1 MERSAPRASGRR
13 YVIVLAVALYALA
26 NSVADV
32 ALLWHPFADLGLTV
46 DASHTIIGVDPGRAA
61 DRAGVH
67 VGDQIDD
74 AATPA
79 STRRYLGSGV
89 SAVPAGLP
97 LTVAIRGRTGLRIVV
112 LTGEVRRRSFADD
125 ATNLVLMLAYLATI
139 MVGAWLVL
147 VRPSRMTWAFFL
159 FCCGWVGDS
168 VTLWVALPD
177 ALFAVNAVLY
187 GALNGAASAMLA
199 VFALRFPND
208 RADGWRRPA
217 ERIAWASLALFVPLG
232 VYVQCGVFGWPLG
245 LAAAI
250 LSGAGA
256 IGLVF
261 VALVF
266 LLTYVH
272 SSAAERAKVRWVGLG
287 LVIGYAG
294 PLAFVA
300 GSSIPGFAS
309 ELPLPA
315 INLLQALG
323 IAVPLSVAY
332 VVVRHR
338 VFDVRFVL
346 GRAAV
351 YGVVTSVVVAGVA
364 LLDYVAGK
372 VLARTQLTVI
382 AEAAVAIIVGL
393 SLNTVHKRTEA
404 TVERVFFRKRRRA
417 EERLRRAGE
426 GLVHADSADAIA
438 RALVDETIGALGL
451 ASAAVFRRDEGRFA
465 RVASRGW
472 DATDCDVLASDESA
486 VLAVGARR
494 EPLAVRDGHWPH
506 GVLPHGRGAPVY
518 VLPIILRDRLD
529 AMLFV
534 GAHDG
539 DEQIDPDEL
548 ATLRALCDAAAGA
561 FDHLDAMIALE
572 RAAALEAEVN
582 VLRNVVTS
590 LSRPAPATSSSTS
603 SG

>member
-1 MERSAPRASGRR
+1 
-13 YVIVLAVALYALA
+13 
-26 NSVADV
+26 
-32 ALLWHPFADLGLTV
+32 
-46 DASHTIIGVDPGRAA
+46 
-61 DRAGVH
+61 
-67 VGDQIDD
+67 
-74 AATPA
+74 
-79 STRRYLGSGV
+79 
-89 SAVPAGLP
+89 
-97 LTVAIRGRTGLRIVV
+97 
-112 LTGEVRRRSFADD
+112 
-125 ATNLVLMLAYLATI
+125 
-139 MVGAWLVL
+139 
-147 VRPSRMTWAFFL
+147 
-159 FCCGWVGDS
+159 
-168 VTLWVALPD
+168 
-177 ALFAVNAVLY
+177 
-187 GALNGAASAMLA
+187 
-199 VFALRFPND
+199 
-208 RADGWRRPA
+208 
-217 ERIAWASLALFVPLG
+217 
-232 VYVQCGVFGWPLG
+232 
-245 LAAAI
+245 
-250 LSGAGA
+250 
-256 IGLVF
+256 
-261 VALVF
+261 
-266 LLTYVH
+266 
-272 SSAAERAKVRWVGLG
+272 
-287 LVIGYAG
+287 
-294 PLAFVA
+294 
-300 GSSIPGFAS
+300 
-309 ELPLPA
+309 
-315 INLLQALG
+315 LG

-372 VLARTQLTVI
+372 VLERTQLTVI

-404 TVERVFFRKRRRA
+404 TVERVFFRNRRRA

-426 GLVHADSADAIA
+426 GLVHADSADAVA

-451 ASAAVFRRDEGRFA
+451 ASAAVFRRDEGRFV

-518 VLPIILRDRLD
+518 ALPIILRDRLE

-561 FDHLDAMIALE
+561 FDHLDAMSALE